1 MIDVAPACSTHA
13 FASALADAVDGI
25 LIANLIFQA
34 IDIIWI
40 AAVRKN
46 YVPSLQFMT
55 DICGTGA
62 ICFDISRISN
72 QFWVRSVCTVLLQ
85 VPLRRADSDHSTS
98 VMCRTKTLC
107 PLG

>member
-1 MIDVAPACSTHA
+1 MVVCLYRARLFNSRFPSV
-13 FASALADAVDGI
+13 FADAVDGI
-25 LIANLIFQA
+25 LIANMIFQA

-62 ICFDISRISN
+62 ICFDIARIQD
-72 QFWVRSVCTVLLQ
+72 QFWVRN
-85 VPLRRADSDHSTS
+85 
-98 VMCRTKTLC
+98 
-107 PLG
+107 